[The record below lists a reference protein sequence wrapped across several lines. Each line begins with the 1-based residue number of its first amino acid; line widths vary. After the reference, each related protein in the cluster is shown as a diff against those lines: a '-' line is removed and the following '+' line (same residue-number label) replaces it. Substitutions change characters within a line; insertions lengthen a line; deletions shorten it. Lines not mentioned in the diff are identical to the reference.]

1 MIEVTKKVIKK
12 VIIMKVHFH
21 IFFFNY
27 KKYKKIR
34 NNQAVVGWSDFLL
47 YFRM

>member
-1 MIEVTKKVIKK
+1 
-12 VIIMKVHFH
+12 MKVHFH
-21 IFFFNY
+21 RCVFDY

-47 YFRM
+47 YSRM

>member
-1 MIEVTKKVIKK
+1 MTR
-12 VIIMKVHFH
+12 VHAAQGAN
-21 IFFFNY
+21 ISSAVEKDY

-47 YFRM
+47 YSRM